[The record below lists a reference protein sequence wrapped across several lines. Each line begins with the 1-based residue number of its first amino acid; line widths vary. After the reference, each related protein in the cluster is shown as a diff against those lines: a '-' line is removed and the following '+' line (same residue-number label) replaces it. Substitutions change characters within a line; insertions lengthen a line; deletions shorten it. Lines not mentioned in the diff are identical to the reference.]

1 MGKIITNSEIGAK
14 IKAARRYLGLTQ
26 MQLAEKVGVSFQQI
40 QKYEKG
46 VDRIFVERLQQ
57 IANALNVPVTYFFEI
72 EEEKRVIKEPEAAY
86 KGTKGFLSLTKEEI
100 HLIRTLRSV
109 NNKKIFQG
117 ILTQLKG
124 ISEALSKR
132 G

>member
-1 MGKIITNSEIGAK
+1 
-14 IKAARRYLGLTQ
+14 

-72 EEEKRVIKEPEAAY
+72 EEEKRVIKEPEAGY

-100 HLIRTLRSV
+100 HLIRILRSV

-124 ISEALSKR
+124 ISEVLSKR